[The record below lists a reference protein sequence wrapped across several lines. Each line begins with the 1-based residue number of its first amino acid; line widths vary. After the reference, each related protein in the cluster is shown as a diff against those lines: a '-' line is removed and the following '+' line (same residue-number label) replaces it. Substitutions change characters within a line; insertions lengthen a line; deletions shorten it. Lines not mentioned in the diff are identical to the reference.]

1 MLDDING
8 RINDHT
14 KKLEKIYKQ
23 RRMWLYVSSILY
35 SGIILIIFGWDFI
48 IEHTDRKLWW
58 AVISFG
64 LLISVN
70 WWYWTMK
77 SISTL
82 VRSMH
87 DEYIILNE
95 VTTDIK
101 HVKVILQ
108 CKSSNREI
116 CNQCPN
122 INECLNDK
130 K

>member
-1 MLDDING
+1 MDVIDSKIK
-8 RINDHT
+8 DHT
-14 KKLEKIYKQ
+14 ENLEKIYKQ
-23 RRMWLYVSSILY
+23 RRIWLYASSIVY

-48 IEHTDRKLWW
+48 IEHTDRTLWR

-70 WWYWTMK
+70 WWYWTMQ

-87 DEYIILNE
+87 DEYSILTE

-101 HVKVILQ
+101 QVKVILQ
-108 CKSSNREI
+108 CKSSNRET
-116 CNQCPN
+116 CSRCPS
-122 INECLNDK
+122 INECLNNK